1 MLKTEPMPRR
11 KSKPE
16 PKPPVAPEPEAKDQ
30 RPIVIT
36 YKGDLEYK
44 RWLQRLAVHSRQ
56 SVAMVVDL
64 ALIDFAK
71 KIGFTEPAPPRN
83 PPRD

>member
-1 MLKTEPMPRR
+1 MPETTTMT
-11 KSKPE
+11 E
-16 PKPPVAPEPEAKDQ
+16 PKPTASPDQ

-56 SVAMVVDL
+56 SVAMVLDL

-71 KIGFTEPAPPRN
+71 KHGFTEPAPRRN
-83 PPRD
+83 PPRESARD